1 MMISRALPY
10 RVNSRKLFS
19 ESPQDV
25 IQIISDFLG
34 KKETL
39 NKLFPLS
46 RELFFTILNEN
57 FKMTFVGRD
66 GESINISYHEF
77 LKDKLQNFKETIS
90 RNDGIYCF
98 SESHCMHKIV
108 FLLSNIPRAVQNNLI
123 QDPSFVSISTMFS
136 FPVFIFYLVYDVI
149 LNVPIVQSLLC
160 DVIKEYGLMVTSVL
174 VVIFLYHENQ
184 RHHLSISAAQEKD
197 IMNRIECARAKRQSP
212 FLEDHIWEINEILKE
227 IELDKKVSA

>member
-1 MMISRALPY
+1 MMISLALPY

-90 RNDGIYCF
+90 KNGEIYCF
-98 SESHCMHKIV
+98 SESHCMHRMIS
-108 FLLSNIPRAVQNNLI
+108 LLSNMPRAVQHNLI
-123 QDPSFVSISTMFS
+123 QDPSVISISMMFS

-149 LNVPIVQSLLC
+149 LNVPIVQSVLG
-160 DVIKEYGLMVTSVL
+160 DVIKEYGLMMASVL

-184 RHHLSISAAQEKD
+184 SHHLSISAAQEKV

-212 FLEDHIWEINEILKE
+212 FLEDHIWEITEILKK
-227 IELDKKVSA
+227 IELEKKVSA